1 MASGRAVQLSRRFPV
16 ELLTGASEL
25 KAWSTTH
32 TRRNQF
38 PWSQFGVSEEGVV
51 FENLESHDPEV
62 VSFFTE
68 MPVESLGD
76 LAGRA
81 MTVGVLGLRAMGTA
95 GRMEIVEKEFL
106 ALSQRFASSLE
117 GVERRLT
124 DKVDR
129 TFDPDRAE
137 SVSARLSHTIAQANR
152 ATTATIDDAKAQLQ
166 QLIGDLFN
174 PSSPRAACSRSSGS
188 WTKRAGRLIALSTP
202 PSRAAISPGW
212 SPR

>member
-1 MASGRAVQLSRRFPV
+1 MVNNSQQEESIPMVAVR
-16 ELLTGASEL
+16 
-25 KAWSTTH
+25 
-32 TRRNQF
+32 
-38 PWSQFGVSEEGVV
+38 VSEEGVV
-51 FENLESHDPEV
+51 FENLESRDPEV

-68 MPVESLGD
+68 MPVELLGD

-124 DKVDR
+124 EKVDR

-137 SVSARLSHTIAQANR
+137 SVSARLTHTIAQANR
-152 ATTATIDDAKAQLQ
+152 ATTATIDDAKA
-166 QLIGDLFN
+166 
-174 PSSPRAACSRSSGS
+174 
-188 WTKRAGRLIALSTP
+188 
-202 PSRAAISPGW
+202 
-212 SPR
+212 